1 MDIGTIISTIM
12 KKCTTDLTTGK
23 LKKTFSQLRLVYPEN
38 TFFSPIDKELTI
50 SVGLN
55 LVQVFWIL
63 LQSSWVNISVPPLM
77 CPENIVSLVLST
89 TPGSKILL
97 TPNSMKIRKA
107 WWESYDISILGLRAY
122 QTHVTHND
130 KLRVPVLMN
139 ILEASLMRAGRYT
152 DLQV

>member
-1 MDIGTIISTIM
+1 
-12 KKCTTDLTTGK
+12 
-23 LKKTFSQLRLVYPEN
+23 
-38 TFFSPIDKELTI
+38 
-50 SVGLN
+50 
-55 LVQVFWIL
+55 
-63 LQSSWVNISVPPLM
+63 M
-77 CPENIVSLVLST
+77 CPENIASLVLST

-139 ILEASLMRAGRYT
+139 ILEASLMMAGRYT

>member
-77 CPENIVSLVLST
+77 CPENIVSLMLST
-89 TPGSKILL
+89 TSGSKILL
-97 TPNSMKIRKA
+97 STNSM
-107 WWESYDISILGLRAY
+107 E
-122 QTHVTHND
+122 N
-130 KLRVPVLMN
+130 
-139 ILEASLMRAGRYT
+139 
-152 DLQV
+152 